1 MNMDIRPEELV
12 TWAARIGSAALILVV
27 GLWLAFFLSKLA
39 RKKAL
44 EHPRIDATLGAFLS
58 MMIRYAL
65 IILVLII
72 VLQQFGVQTTSLV
85 AVLGASALAVGLALQ
100 GTLTNVASGIMIAI
114 MRPYHIGDFVEVNG
128 KEGTVIDLDL
138 FFTRLR
144 SPDEQII
151 LVPNGQATSN
161 PIVNHTQKGRRR
173 CIITIGIGYEDDI
186 DNALAV
192 VQEIMVDD
200 PRALADPPGWFG
212 VKDLGDSAVNIQGR
226 IWVASDAHRIYK
238 SDMTKRIKEAFDRE
252 GIEMPYPHAVE
263 MSKGEIAR
271 RDPPI
276 KPARSIAA
284 GALAEDVGAATDGGQ
299 RRARRKPKT

>member
-1 MNMDIRPEELV
+1 MNFNIRPEELV
-12 TWAARIGSAALILVV
+12 TWAVRIGSAALILVV

-128 KEGTVIDLDL
+128 KEGTVVDLDL

-161 PIVNHTQKGRRR
+161 PIINHTQKGRRR
-173 CIITIGIGYEDDI
+173 CIVTIGIGYEDDI
-186 DNALAV
+186 DIALAV
-192 VQEIMVDD
+192 VQEIMAGD
-200 PRALADPPGWFG
+200 PRAIADPPGWFG

-226 IWVASDAHRIYK
+226 IWVPSDAHRVYK
-238 SDMTKRIKEAFDRE
+238 SEVTKRIKEAFDRG

-263 MSKGEIAR
+263 LSKGEIAR

-276 KPARSIAA
+276 KPDR
-284 GALAEDVGAATDGGQ
+284 GVDGGAAADVIGTGTGGGQ
-299 RRARRKPKT
+299 RRERRERKT

>member
-1 MNMDIRPEELV
+1 MNMDIRSEELI
-12 TWAARIGSAALILVV
+12 TWIARIGSAALILVV
-27 GLWLAFFLSKLA
+27 GLWLAFFLSNLA

-58 MMIRYAL
+58 VMIRYAL
-65 IILVLII
+65 IILVIII

-85 AVLGASALAVGLALQ
+85 AVLGASALAIGLALQ
-100 GTLTNVASGIMIAI
+100 GTLTNVASGIMLAI
-114 MRPYHIGDFVEVNG
+114 IRPYHIGDFVEING
-128 KEGTVIDLDL
+128 REGTVIDLDL

-151 LVPNGQATSN
+151 LVPNGQVTAN

-186 DNALAV
+186 DQALQV
-192 VQEIMVDD
+192 MTDIMAGDS
-200 PRALADPPGWFG
+200 RTINEPPPWFRLN
-212 VKDLGDSAVNIQGR
+212 DLGDYSVIIQGR
-226 IWVASDAHRIYK
+226 AWIPAEQHGRYK
-238 SDMTKRIKEAFDRE
+238 SEMTKLIKEAFDRE
-252 GIEMPYPHAVE
+252 GIDMPYPHAVE

-276 KPARSIAA
+276 KPAPERTTRAK
-284 GALAEDVGAATDGGQ
+284 TD
-299 RRARRKPKT
+299 